1 MRKCLV
7 FRRGAF
13 NEVFNGEKL
22 EIERLPSFSKLLL
35 AFVILN
41 VTTAC
46 LLILLSIIF
55 NRVGLKW
62 EKLGRGRRGETFD
75 KSQKMQMTVIFKN
88 FVPFEKRQKN
98 AFIIFLNMCLLE
110 FPSLFLNST
119 AAANPQLSELQWIYE
134 MAREEC
140 FSSHSLSTWTPMKC
154 GWNDTCKTQE
164 DPASS
169 FRKLRKFKVNK
180 ISKAPPPNQLLSLV
194 SLSSK
199 KC

>member
-1 MRKCLV
+1 MKFSMGRNWRLRDFHRKL
-7 FRRGAF
+7 F
-13 NEVFNGEKL
+13 
-22 EIERLPSFSKLLL
+22 L

-62 EKLGRGRRGETFD
+62 EKLGRGRDFWQIAKDANDSDFQKLLGFLWKETKECFHP
-75 KSQKMQMTVIFKN
+75 K
-88 FVPFEKRQKN
+88 
-98 AFIIFLNMCLLE
+98 IFLEELKRNMCLLE
-110 FPSLFLNST
+110 FLSSLFLNS
-119 AAANPQLSELQWIYE
+119 ANPQLSELQWIYE

-164 DPASS
+164 EDPASS

-180 ISKAPPPNQLLSLV
+180 ILKHLHQINCSA
-194 SLSSK
+194 
-199 KC
+199 

>member
-1 MRKCLV
+1 
-7 FRRGAF
+7 
-13 NEVFNGEKL
+13 
-22 EIERLPSFSKLLL
+22 
-35 AFVILN
+35 
-41 VTTAC
+41 
-46 LLILLSIIF
+46 
-55 NRVGLKW
+55 
-62 EKLGRGRRGETFD
+62 
-75 KSQKMQMTVIFKN
+75 
-88 FVPFEKRQKN
+88 
-98 AFIIFLNMCLLE
+98 MCLLE
-110 FPSLFLNST
+110 FLSSLFLNS
-119 AAANPQLSELQWIYE
+119 ANPQLSELQWIYE